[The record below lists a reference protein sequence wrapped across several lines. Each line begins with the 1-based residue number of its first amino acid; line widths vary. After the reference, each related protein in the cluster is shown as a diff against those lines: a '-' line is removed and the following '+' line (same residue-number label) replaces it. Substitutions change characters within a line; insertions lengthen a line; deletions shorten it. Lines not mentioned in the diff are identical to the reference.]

1 MADRVDKEPRTG
13 GDASPAA
20 DASLPLPQDD
30 DDAFWALVAAAARSG
45 LTRAAFIEVLE
56 SYRLAPEER
65 GKVLARFTSGR
76 D

>member
-1 MADRVDKEPRTG
+1 MADRIDDEPRAG
-13 GDASPAA
+13 RDASRAA
-20 DASLPLPQDD
+20 EGALPLPQDD